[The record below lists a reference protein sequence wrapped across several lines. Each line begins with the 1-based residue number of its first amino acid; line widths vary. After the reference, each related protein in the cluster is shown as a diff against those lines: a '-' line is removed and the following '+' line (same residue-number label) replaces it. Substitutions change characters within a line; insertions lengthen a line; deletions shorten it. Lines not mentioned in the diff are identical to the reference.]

1 MTSDRSGV
9 PESLSRRRFVTATS
23 SVASILALS
32 GCTGNGGGD
41 GGDGGDGGGNGGGS
55 TPTGTPA
62 MASQFEFM
70 HQETQE
76 TRVGAIGDLAEGF
89 ASETPVESIDQ
100 RPVSE
105 SDIPAEISADL
116 SAGTLPAAAE
126 LPLRALH
133 DASDAVRPESAT
145 KIIESIG
152 EDKFY
157 DNLLQLVS
165 TPEGDG
171 YYSVPIYAWAQLMQY
186 RPSKFEEMGL
196 PLPDSWSNV
205 MEAAE
210 ALHDPDNNQFG
221 IVVGSKRD
229 QFTLQCFTPFALA
242 NGARVFNS
250 DGEIVFDSDAMVESL
265 EYYAQLHEYTPS
277 GYQTWKPTSPLW
289 ENGQLHLASSNNFSL
304 TDIKDMEM
312 SWTGSITKETEA
324 TFGECMSTTTFA
336 IDSQSEIRAV
346 EEWQKFLRGGGDYSR
361 GNYTRWL
368 HMEPGGM
375 QPVLNGFRERDDYQ
389 DNEIVQA
396 WPDDLINEQ
405 LPAALSS
412 IQRFGF
418 VEGKVFP
425 AIGDI
430 TGDFLITDAIR
441 EVIDGGNPQ
450 DVAESY
456 ADEMRSIVG

>member
-1 MTSDRSGV
+1 
-9 PESLSRRRFVTATS
+9 
-23 SVASILALS
+23 
-32 GCTGNGGGD
+32 
-41 GGDGGDGGGNGGGS
+41 
-55 TPTGTPA
+55 

-76 TRVGAIGDLAEGF
+76 ARVGAIGDLAEDF

-105 SDIPAEISADL
+105 ADIPAEISADL

-133 DASDAVRPESAT
+133 DASDALRPESAT
-145 KIIESIG
+145 EVIESIG
-152 EDKFY
+152 EDQFY

-165 TPEGDG
+165 TPDGG

-196 PLPDSWSNV
+196 PMPESWETV

-221 IVVGSKRD
+221 IVIGSERD

-242 NGARVFNS
+242 NEARVFNT

-265 EYYAQLHEYTPS
+265 EYYAQLHEYTPE
-277 GYQTWKPTSPLW
+277 GYQTWEPITPLW
-289 ENGQLHLASSNNFSL
+289 ENGQLHMSSTNNFSL
-304 TDIKDMEM
+304 TDITEMEM
-312 SWTGSITKETEA
+312 SWTGSISKETEA

-336 IDSQSEIRAV
+336 IDNQSEIRAA
-346 EEWQKFLRGGGDYSR
+346 EEWQKFLRGGDDYSR

-368 HMEPGGM
+368 HMEPGGF
-375 QPVLNGFRERDDYQ
+375 QPVLKGLRERDDYQ

-396 WPDDLINEQ
+396 WPDELINEQ

-418 VEGKVFP
+418 VDGNVFP
-425 AIGDI
+425 AIGEI

-441 EVIDGGNPQ
+441 EVIDGSNAR

-456 ADEMRSIVG
+456 AEEMRSIVE